1 MISTQTFEN
10 YPEFANAGQKSQPN
24 DAKYAA
30 GFIPSDVLPAEWLN
44 WFLSGA
50 TKGVTA
56 LNTGVKS
63 IEQEINAVLA
73 SRAVTPDIT
82 ATNQLLTVLNKIK
95 AEAVLAAHP
104 VGSLYWTSKNE
115 NPAVTFGGGT
125 WKQITDKFVLAA
137 GSTYKAEA
145 TGGAPTVTLT
155 VANLPSHSHTFTPSG
170 TVKSTFTGA
179 SHSHT
184 FTPSGTVKSTFTG
197 ASHSHTFT
205 PSGTVKSTFTGASH
219 SHTFTPSGTVK
230 STFTGTSHSH
240 TFTPSGS
247 ISGGAYKFTGSE
259 GTTSLDG
266 EHSHTFTAPKTPENK
281 LKPDSGSYAVR
292 GTTTLSTSYGGKHAH
307 SFTPSGTISVTTN
320 PTFTGV
326 QQTVSATQN
335 GAVSSSFT
343 GNNSNTGSTTQAGT
357 VSSSFTGNNSNTGSA
372 TQAGTVSSS
381 FTGTEQTVRATQG
394 GTVASTFT
402 GTSSST
408 GSVGS
413 ATAVNILPPYI
424 VKYCWERTA

>member
-24 DAKYAA
+24 DTKYAA

-137 GSTYKAEA
+137 GSTYKAES
-145 TGGAPTVTLT
+145 TGGASTVTLT

-170 TVKSTFTGA
+170 SITSTFTGTSHSHTFTPSGNVSSTFTGA

-184 FTPSGTVKSTFTG
+184 FTPSGSISDTTAGGNINSGGTHKHTINDPGHKHNIPGFWSDFAGGGYNVLHQGGFGSLTTNEVKTG
-197 ASHSHTFT
+197 ITMDDAGKHTHPFIGFPHSHI
-205 PSGTVKSTFTGASH
+205 
-219 SHTFTPSGTVK
+219 
-230 STFTGTSHSH
+230 FTGT
-240 TFTPSGS
+240 
-247 ISGGAYKFTGSE
+247 A
-259 GTTSLDG
+259 GT
-266 EHSHTFTAPKTPENK
+266 
-281 LKPDSGSYAVR
+281 
-292 GTTTLSTSYGGKHAH
+292 
-307 SFTPSGTISVTTN
+307 
-320 PTFTGV
+320 
-326 QQTVSATQN
+326 
-335 GAVSSSFT
+335 
-343 GNNSNTGSTTQAGT
+343 TGSTTQG
-357 VSSSFTGNNSNTGSA
+357 
-372 TQAGTVSSS
+372 GTVSSS
-381 FTGTEQTVRATQG
+381 FTGTAGTTGSTTQA

-413 ATAVNILPPYI
+413 ATAVNVLPPYI

>member
-104 VGSLYWTSKNE
+104 VGSLYWTSKKE

-137 GSTYKAEA
+137 GSTYKAES
-145 TGGAPTVTLT
+145 TGGASTVKLT
-155 VANLPSHSHTFTPSG
+155 VANLPSHNHSYTPSG
-170 TVKSTFTGA
+170 TI
-179 SHSHT
+179 
-184 FTPSGTVKSTFTG
+184 
-197 ASHSHTFT
+197 
-205 PSGTVKSTFTGASH
+205 
-219 SHTFTPSGTVK
+219 K

-240 TFTPSGS
+240 TFTPSGTIKS
-247 ISGGAYKFTGSE
+247 TFTG
-259 GTTSLDG
+259 TS
-266 EHSHTFTAPKTPENK
+266 HSHTFT
-281 LKPDSGSYAVR
+281 
-292 GTTTLSTSYGGKHAH
+292 
-307 SFTPSGTISVTTN
+307 PSGTVSKTKAGGVISTNGIHSHGISDPGHKHNIPGYWSSFAGGDYDVLHRGGIGTLTTN
-320 PTFTGV
+320 EVETGISILNSGSH
-326 QQTVSATQN
+326 QHSFSGIAHDHSFSGSAGTTATATQ
-335 GAVSSSFT
+335 GGTVASSFT
-343 GNNSNTGSTTQAGT
+343 GKAGTTGST
-357 VSSSFTGNNSNTGSA
+357 

-381 FTGTEQTVRATQG
+381 FTGTEQTVSATQG

>member
-63 IEQEINAVLA
+63 IEQEINTVLT
-73 SRAVTPDIT
+73 SRSVTPDINT
-82 ATNQLLTVLNKIK
+82 AGQLLTVLNKIK

-125 WKQITDKFVLAA
+125 WKQIKDKFVLAA

-145 TGGAPTVTLT
+145 TGGASTVILT
-155 VANLPSHSHTFTPSG
+155 VANLPSHNHSYTPSG
-170 TVKSTFTGA
+170 TI
-179 SHSHT
+179 
-184 FTPSGTVKSTFTG
+184 
-197 ASHSHTFT
+197 
-205 PSGTVKSTFTGASH
+205 
-219 SHTFTPSGTVK
+219 K

-240 TFTPSGS
+240 TFTPSGTIKS
-247 ISGGAYKFTGSE
+247 TFTG
-259 GTTSLDG
+259 TN
-266 EHSHTFTAPKTPENK
+266 HSHTFTP
-281 LKPDSGSYAVR
+281 SGSISDTNA
-292 GTTTLSTSYGGKHAH
+292 GGHINSGGAHTHTINDPGHKHNIPGYWS
-307 SFTPSGTISVTTN
+307 SFAGGDYNVLHQGGIGSLTTN
-320 PTFTGV
+320 EVKTGITMDSAGMHTHPFIGLPHSHIFTG
-326 QQTVSATQN
+326 TAGT
-335 GAVSSSFT
+335 
-343 GNNSNTGSTTQAGT
+343 TGSTTQGGT
-357 VSSSFTGNNSNTGSA
+357 VSSSFTGNTSNTGSTIA
-372 TQAGTVSSS
+372 LGDVK
-381 FTGTEQTVRATQG
+381 
-394 GTVASTFT
+394 STFT
-402 GTSSST
+402 GGKSSTSSVGT
-408 GSVGS
+408 GASIN
-413 ATAVNILPPYI
+413 TMPPYV

>member
-137 GSTYKAEA
+137 GSTYKAES

-184 FTPSGTVKSTFTG
+184 FTPG
-197 ASHSHTFT
+197 
-205 PSGTVKSTFTGASH
+205 
-219 SHTFTPSGTVK
+219 GTVK

-247 ISGGAYKFTGSE
+247 IKPHNHGMLHYHTYSGDTSGGLGRIMGSCGDRNENNFNIVKMYADKFAPFTLPKSKLSVVDIDSMFHLSRMYAPSSSTDNTGLVYDLNHTHSYS
-259 GTTSLDG
+259 GLTSGPQYDASSKG
-266 EHSHTFTAPKTPENK
+266 VT
-281 LKPDSGSYAVR
+281 DD
-292 GTTTLSTSYGGKHAH
+292 TTT
-307 SFTPSGTISVTTN
+307 
-320 PTFTGV
+320 TFTGT
-326 QQTVSATQN
+326 QQTVS
-335 GAVSSSFT
+335 
-343 GNNSNTGSTTQAGT
+343 
-357 VSSSFTGNNSNTGSA
+357 
-372 TQAGTVSSS
+372 
-381 FTGTEQTVRATQG
+381 ATQG
-394 GTVASTFT
+394 GTVASAFTGKQITTSATQGGTVASSFT
-402 GTSSST
+402 GTYGTTSST
-408 GSVGS
+408 GSNS
-413 ATAVNILPPYI
+413 SINIMPPYI

>member
-197 ASHSHTFT
+197 SEHSHTFT

-219 SHTFTPSGTVK
+219 SHTFTPSGNVS
-230 STFTGTSHSH
+230 STFTGASHSH

-247 ISGGAYKFTGSE
+247 ISKTKAGGIISTNGIHSHGISDPGHKHNIPGYWSAFAGGDYDVLHRGGIGSLTTNEVETGISILNSGSHQHSFSGLAHE
-259 GTTSLDG
+259 HSFSGSAGTTA
-266 EHSHTFTAPKTPENK
+266 T
-281 LKPDSGSYAVR
+281 
-292 GTTTLSTSYGGKHAH
+292 
-307 SFTPSGTISVTTN
+307 
-320 PTFTGV
+320 
-326 QQTVSATQN
+326 ATQ
-335 GAVSSSFT
+335 GGTVASSFT
-343 GNNSNTGSTTQAGT
+343 GKAGT
-357 VSSSFTGNNSNTGSA
+357 TGSA

-381 FTGTEQTVRATQG
+381 FTGTEQTVSATQG
-394 GTVASTFT
+394 GTVASSFT
-402 GTSSST
+402 GKAGTT

>member
-1 MISTQTFEN
+1 MTPTQTFGN

-197 ASHSHTFT
+197 
-205 PSGTVKSTFTGASH
+205 
-219 SHTFTPSGTVK
+219 
-230 STFTGTSHSH
+230 TSHSH

-247 ISGGAYKFTGSE
+247 ISNTTAGGNVISDGIHKHTLNDPGHKHKIPGFWSSFAGGDYNVLHEGGIGSLTTNVVTTGITIDSA
-259 GTTSLDG
+259 GDHIHQFQGSP
-266 EHSHTFTAPKTPENK
+266 HSHTFT
-281 LKPDSGSYAVR
+281 
-292 GTTTLSTSYGGKHAH
+292 GTEL
-307 SFTPSGTISVTTN
+307 TIE
-320 PTFTGV
+320 
-326 QQTVSATQN
+326 ATQ
-335 GAVSSSFT
+335 G
-343 GNNSNTGSTTQAGT
+343 GT
-357 VSSSFTGNNSNTGSA
+357 VSSSFTGKAGTTGSA

>member
-184 FTPSGTVKSTFTG
+184 FTPSGSISNTTAGGNVIYDGAHKHTLNDPGHKHKIPGYWSSFAGGDYNVLHEAGFGSLTTNVVTTG
-197 ASHSHTFT
+197 ITMDSAGSHTHQFHGSPHSHTFT
-205 PSGTVKSTFTGASH
+205 GT
-219 SHTFTPSGTVK
+219 
-230 STFTGTSHSH
+230 
-240 TFTPSGS
+240 
-247 ISGGAYKFTGSE
+247 E
-259 GTTSLDG
+259 Q
-266 EHSHTFTAPKTPENK
+266 
-281 LKPDSGSYAVR
+281 
-292 GTTTLSTSYGGKHAH
+292 
-307 SFTPSGTISVTTN
+307 TIE
-320 PTFTGV
+320 
-326 QQTVSATQN
+326 ATQ
-335 GAVSSSFT
+335 G
-343 GNNSNTGSTTQAGT
+343 GT
-357 VSSSFTGNNSNTGSA
+357 VSSSFTGNSGNTG
-372 TQAGTVSSS
+372 V
-381 FTGTEQTVRATQG
+381 
-394 GTVASTFT
+394 
-402 GTSSST
+402 
-408 GSVGS
+408 VGS
-413 ATAVNILPPYI
+413 GSSISIMPPYV